1 MYKDSDLAEMFRKLI
16 SVSPEAPQGSATV
29 KDTLE
34 GYGIPARDIP
44 EIALSPTIT
53 EWKCVGNASKEAP
66 FVLYGWSAD
75 RQDSLIIL
83 GTEKDGG
90 KVYLAASLAWINAG
104 VSDIPLIG
112 GVAQKLNQDYAIRYA
127 GFGTASERLPEDIIE
142 RMNTASSA
150 AAANWGEAPFLYPG
164 TDIDVNRGA
173 VLIGWTAP
181 GTTAPKTLT
190 APLIATGGDPN
201 WQGLGDG
208 DTSHSKPVWTDDPI
222 TTSVK
227 VKGLALRRIGLVFDG
242 QTFWIMVDASLSVEP
257 LAIETAGLGL
267 GLSLDMYATDILGNQ
282 RPAIKPGMRLD
293 GLSLGFK
300 EGPVEIAGGMIW
312 ESDHP
317 GEYDMFLE
325 GSVVVQTPA
334 FALLALGAYTRMKE
348 TRTRPA
354 FTSFFAFVR
363 AESRGEVP
371 VGIGIPPVTLNGFSA
386 GFGYNYKLRLP
397 DPQNVHAFPL
407 LDAPPDG
414 PLAALQ
420 KLTDDFSNPWAS
432 PEESAY
438 WGILGAKATVFE
450 KFDIWAVVPVAW
462 EAGNISIAAI
472 GLLNARFPQRLKNDN
487 SNAKD
492 PYVNIDGTFIAEYS
506 TSTGRFAIDAS
517 LSGNSVVASQKLT
530 MSGELSLYIWTAKE
544 HAGEFVLSMGG
555 YHPDFKVPTYYPQV
569 AKRLGVAFTYSD
581 AVRVA
586 SYCYVALTRGF
597 YMVGVKMEICLSAK
611 KWGAKVKLWG
621 TASLDAV
628 IDWSPFHIQAGV
640 TLGAGASLDFLVIHA
655 KVELSV
661 SMDIW
666 LPPFGGGVTVSLPF
680 GHKYPLTFGA
690 LPSQKPE
697 PLSWSQFADEHLPA
711 PSNRLGAVAQTGL
724 IVPTQSS
731 PATEESPWI
740 VSASGFMFS
749 TTTAVPFTRLVLN
762 ADPAPPALPAP
773 SGGLNIRPMGELGAA
788 LQSRHTVT
796 ISRGNEIVDLRN
808 DGNEGWAVSLVQSD
822 APAGL
827 WGAPLKDK
835 PEINKPGADV
845 IPNQNMGI
853 TVRVPGAK
861 KSKSLPPVQAD
872 TLNLNLVDLKE
883 SNIPLRQD
891 APVSSPAPASS
902 SVAISE
908 IATEIAS
915 PGVERSRNLLQSALA
930 GLSYN
935 LDCKD
940 ALTHYAQ
947 RASAGLYTQQPLLV

>member
-1 MYKDSDLAEMFRKLI
+1 MFSKLI

-29 KDTLE
+29 KETLE
-34 GYGIPARDIP
+34 GYGIPVRNIP
-44 EIALSPTIT
+44 ELALSPTIT
-53 EWKCVGNASKEAP
+53 DWKCLGLASKEAP
-66 FVLYGWSAD
+66 LVLYGWSAD

-83 GTEKDGG
+83 GTEKDGV
-90 KVYLAASLAWINAG
+90 KVYAAASLAWINAG

-112 GVAQKLNQDYAIRYA
+112 GVAQKLDQDYALRYA
-127 GFGTASERLPEDIIE
+127 GFGTASERLPKDIIE

-150 AAANWGEAPFLYPG
+150 AAAHWGEAPFLYPG

-181 GTTAPKTLT
+181 GKTVPQTLT
-190 APLIATGGDPN
+190 APLIVAGGK
-201 WQGLGDG
+201 G
-208 DTSHSKPVWTDDPI
+208 DTSHSKPVWTDDPV
-222 TTSVK
+222 TTSFK
-227 VKGLALRRIGLVFDG
+227 VKGLALRRVGLVYEG
-242 QTFWIMVDASLSVEP
+242 QSIWFMVDASLSVEP

-267 GLSLDMYATDILGNQ
+267 GLSLDMYATDIRGNQ
-282 RPAIKPGMRLD
+282 RPAIKPDMRLD

-300 EGPVEIAGGMIW
+300 EGPVEIAGGMLW
-312 ESDHP
+312 ENSHRD
-317 GEYDMFLE
+317 EYDMFLE
-325 GSVVVQTPA
+325 GAVVVQTPA
-334 FALLALGAYTRMKE
+334 FSLSALGAYTRMKE

-354 FTSFFAFVR
+354 FTSFFAFAR

-397 DPQNVHAFPL
+397 DPQHVHAFPL

-472 GLLNARFPQRLKNDN
+472 GLLNARFPQRLNNDK

-492 PYVNIDGTFIAEYS
+492 PYLNIDGTFIAEYS

-544 HAGEFVLSMGG
+544 HAGDFVLSMGG
-555 YHPDFKVPTYYPQV
+555 YHPDFKVPAYYPQV

-611 KWGAKVKLWG
+611 KWGAEVKIWG

-640 TLGAGASLDFLVIHA
+640 RLGAGASLDFLFVHA

-680 GHKYPLTFGA
+680 GYKYPLTFGA
-690 LPSQKPE
+690 QRSQKPE

-731 PATEESPWI
+731 PATEEGPWI
-740 VSASGFMFS
+740 VSAAGFMFS
-749 TTTAVPFTRLVLN
+749 TTTAVPFTELVLN

-773 SGGLNIRPMGELGAA
+773 SGVLNVRPMGERGAA

-796 ISRGNEIVDLRN
+796 ISRGHEKVDLRN
-808 DGNEGWAVSLVQSD
+808 DGWAVSLVQSD

-827 WGAPLKDK
+827 WGAPLNGE

-845 IPNQNMGI
+845 VPNQNMGI
-853 TVRVPGAK
+853 TVRVPGATK
-861 KSKSLPPVQAD
+861 GKTLPPVQAD
-872 TLNLNLVDLKE
+872 TLNLNLLDLKE

-891 APVSSPAPASS
+891 APVSSPTPALS
-902 SVAISE
+902 SVAVSE
-908 IATEIAS
+908 IAAEIAS

-930 GLSYN
+930 GLAYN

-940 ALTHYAQ
+940 ALTQYAQ
-947 RASAGLYTQQPLLV
+947 RASDGLYIQQPLLV